1 MSPRPKSVQ
10 EYAALLGV
18 SPKASREEISLAFA
32 LKKHEGRTGGGP
44 SERELRDAFQALTN
58 PEVRARLEQGG
69 RAAAPNSL
77 RSAAPMARARV
88 STPFLLVA
96 LLGVLAGAVGF
107 FVWPIYGHH
116 LRSFQAHDRLVET
129 RTGKPYG
136 TVLEVSDH
144 HTFRNG
150 RKGPAY
156 RLRLA
161 ENGAEEWLPA
171 TDVKFLCVRE

>member
-1 MSPRPKSVQ
+1 MGSRPTTVK

-18 SPKASREEISLAFA
+18 SPNASREEISLAFA

-58 PEVRARLEQGG
+58 PEARARLEQGG
-69 RAAAPNSL
+69 RAAAP
-77 RSAAPMARARV
+77 MARARV
-88 STPFLLVA
+88 STLFLLAA

-116 LRSFQAHDRLVET
+116 LRSFQPNDRLVEA
-129 RTGKPYG
+129 RTGKPFG
-136 TVLEVSDH
+136 TVLESSH
-144 HTFRNG
+144 QHTFRNG
-150 RKGPAY
+150 KSGPAY
-156 RLRLA
+156 RVRLA